1 MDDQQVDCEQD
12 ALMTVVED
20 RDDVAERI
28 LQVINTALDTFY
40 GEADDLESVI
50 QRMTDGEFQDLIF
63 ETKGE

>member
-1 MDDQQVDCEQD
+1 
-12 ALMTVVED
+12 MTVVED